1 MCYIYNGVFLMQYC
15 DIVKAVRVNLG
26 ITQEQL
32 ARELNISF
40 STINRWENG
49 HTIPSKLA
57 IMRFIDYC
65 LQRDVDN
72 TIIAVL
78 KDL

>member
-1 MCYIYNGVFLMQYC
+1 MNFS
-15 DIVKAVRVNLG
+15 DIVKAVRIYLG

-32 ARELNISF
+32 ARDLNISF

-49 HTIPSKLA
+49 RTTPSRLA
-57 IMRFIDYC
+57 KMRFIEYC
-65 LQRDVDN
+65 LQRNVDN
-72 TIIAVL
+72 AIIAEL